1 MGFGLLLC
9 GYFILT
15 FMSFGMGDYS
25 FAAYIIG
32 AVVTANAVL
41 KLKDYCP
48 RFGMLLAAAGIY
60 LLIGFYDVVAFMDE
74 LFLWSLIPVESTLT
88 IAVDRVRFFGEV
100 FFHVMLLWGIW
111 TIASDVEEDKI
122 KGKAIRNLVFT
133 GIWAVGQVILLIFP
147 TVANFQNQVFTKM
160 LLLVVLVTYVLN
172 VLLLH
177 ACFRDICPAGEELG
191 APQKRSR
198 FAFINKLNDKFD
210 EKSTKALQ
218 ETLAYSEQKQREREE
233 KRMSKNSRKKKR

>member
-15 FMSFGMGDYS
+15 FMSFGIADYS

-32 AVVTANAVL
+32 AVVTANAAL

-60 LLIGFYDVVAFMDE
+60 LLIGFYDVIAFMDE
-74 LFLWSLIPVESTLT
+74 LFLWDLISAESALAT
-88 IAVDRVRFFGEV
+88 AVDRVRFFGEV
-100 FFHVMLLWGIW
+100 FFHAMLLWGVH
-111 TIASDVEEDKI
+111 TIASNVEEEKI
-122 KGKAIRNLVFT
+122 KGKAVRNMVFT
-133 GIWAVGQVILLIFP
+133 GIWAVGQLILLAFP
-147 TVANFQNQVFTKM
+147 TLASFQNQVFTKI
-160 LLLVVLVTYVLN
+160 LLLVVLITYVFN
-172 VLLLH
+172 TLLLH

-210 EKSTKALQ
+210 EKSTKALK
-218 ETLAYSEQKQREREE
+218 ETLAYGEEKQREREE
-233 KRMSKNSRKKKR
+233 KRKSKKKKK